1 MFGEAGITF
10 FKGEALPKAEP
21 QSELVFVSDSL
32 SELKQTTTKYMYF
45 VEGDSIEV
53 TLVGYFEGEPICA
66 YKDRWGDIQTFVA
79 KQSLLVPS
87 DD

>member
-1 MFGEAGITF
+1 
-10 FKGEALPKAEP
+10 
-21 QSELVFVSDSL
+21 
-32 SELKQTTTKYMYF
+32 MYF
-45 VEGDSIEV
+45 VERDSIEV